1 MLKTSFCKDFLM
13 NASLMSQLSLQS
25 PQKAGLYVYV
35 NVIFFESE
43 ILGILLCGLE
53 RFITKSLQDR
63 KRLLTERDAVI
74 FVDAT
79 LCNIQEQCK
88 YILKHYTL

>member
-43 ILGILLCGLE
+43 ILGILLYGLGVRE
-53 RFITKSLQDR
+53 TQKSLYKTSTR
-63 KRLLTERDAVI
+63 NVYFSML
-74 FVDAT
+74 
-79 LCNIQEQCK
+79 
-88 YILKHYTL
+88 

>member
-43 ILGILLCGLE
+43 ILGILLYGLWE
-53 RFITKSLQDR
+53 IKTQKSLYKTSTR
-63 KRLLTERDAVI
+63 NVYFSML
-74 FVDAT
+74 
-79 LCNIQEQCK
+79 
-88 YILKHYTL
+88 